1 MANDPRLS
9 PEERIRLSANPEGF
23 PPRGSGVLP
32 SSDADLQR
40 ARQLKLEHQLEVA
53 RGQSM
58 DAGRNA
64 PQLREIMEGADL
76 ALAGPDAKQAQLR
89 SMGEDTIRRIK
100 EQEAAARTQ
109 RDVDYEEGI
118 QRGMERSAGSTADFI
133 KRKELE
139 EGGRPVGVAPAIR
152 VRTPE
157 GDFEEFTEGEAL
169 YDPRK
174 WEPKF
179 FIDSTGRPRRHMVKK
194 QKRKGSLESAHQP
207 RRKEPSSEVPEADE
221 DTGGLGGG
229 IGGVISGINSL
240 MGGSDEG
247 LPADEDTGGLGG
259 AIRSGLRAVVKP
271 TSPGAGLSMDEVFDQ
286 TPLSTGEEAASGDT
300 PQAVALQP
308 SDDDQLV
315 AEGKP
320 FSMSQDPVVGGEP
333 GVEERNVDAEMDEW
347 MDTEAGQEAAGG
359 LGRFFGSAAGQE
371 AVDALQSRPA
381 QTSAA
386 GKAGLAAGRLLGDAI
401 EGGLEGAGEEVAD
414 ATPFRDPAGVAET
427 REDVIRRLGGM
438 PREFGDMGFVDE
450 GPTEEQLKL
459 RQENAEKV
467 SEKKDEARR
476 LRMMRNPR
484 YRKHNIQPGEFRYT
498 RTGDPKAD
506 AAIAAAMVQAMSAR
520 DVGRD
525 KAASDYQTNLM
536 RADATKQ
543 GFEESRRQLDLGMK
557 YKMVDALTARLAD
570 PNLRYQDRVF
580 IQRQLKVLMAELSG
594 TKDPAG
600 GEPDDAGVR
609 VPPNEARQQLEQ
621 EDVELLTRLDTLV
634 EKTNSLMNSPP
645 GGGVPGLGGMVSGN
659 VFRVLENDLRGMIDA
674 GLINARNVAATGSVL
689 ASRFD
694 SKTMQAMSSL
704 PPEDQVFLRNLM
716 NGVLP
721 E

>member
-1 MANDPRLS
+1 
-9 PEERIRLSANPEGF
+9 
-23 PPRGSGVLP
+23 
-32 SSDADLQR
+32 
-40 ARQLKLEHQLEVA
+40 
-53 RGQSM
+53 M

-64 PQLREIMEGADL
+64 PQLRETMEGADL

-139 EGGRPVGVAPAIR
+139 EGGRPVGVAPAIN

-179 FIDSTGRPRRHMVKK
+179 FFDSTGRPRRHMVKK
-194 QKRKGSLESAHQP
+194 RQRSLESAHKP
-207 RRKEPSSEVPEADE
+207 RGKEPPIESKSPLAEAWGEDLDTMDPRDISDINPFGEDE
-221 DTGGLGGG
+221 D
-229 IGGVISGINSL
+229 
-240 MGGSDEG
+240 
-247 LPADEDTGGLGG
+247 A
-259 AIRSGLRAVVKP
+259 

-320 FSMSQDPVVGGEP
+320 FSMSQEPVVG
-333 GVEERNVDAEMDEW
+333 EERNVDAEMDEW
-347 MDTEAGQEAAGG
+347 MDTEAGRVAAGA
-359 LGRFFGSAAGQE
+359 GRFFGDADPRDSRDADLEDTIAA
-371 AVDALQSRPA
+371 
-381 QTSAA
+381 
-386 GKAGLAAGRLLGDAI
+386 DAI
-401 EGGLEGAGEEVAD
+401 KGGLEGAGEEVAD

-438 PREFGDMGFVDE
+438 PREFGDMGLVDE
-450 GPTEEQLKL
+450 GPTEEQLRL
-459 RQENAEKV
+459 RQETAEKR
-467 SEKKDEARR
+467 SEQKDEARR

-506 AAIAAAMVQAMSAR
+506 AAIASAMVQAMSAR
-520 DVGRD
+520 D
-525 KAASDYQTNLM
+525 KSAADYRTNLM
-536 RADATKQ
+536 RAEATKQ
-543 GFEESRRQLDLGMK
+543 GFEESGKQLDVGMK
-557 YKMVDALTARLAD
+557 YKMVDALIARLAD
-570 PNLRYQDRVF
+570 PNLGYQDRVS
-580 IQRQLKVLMAELSG
+580 IRRRLKVLMAELSG

-621 EDVELLTRLDTLV
+621 EDSSLLTRLDTLV
-634 EKTNSLMNSPP
+634 EKTNSFFGLKIVGP
-645 GGGVPGLGGMVSGN
+645 GGPLSGN
-659 VFRVLENDLRGMIDA
+659 YLKAVVEGELRSMVDS
-674 GLINARNVAATGSVL
+674 GLINKRNVAATGSLL

-694 SKTMQAMSSL
+694 SKATQAMSSL
-704 PPEDQVFLRNLM
+704 SPEDQTFLRNLM

>member
-9 PEERIRLSANPEGF
+9 PEDRIRLSANPEGF

-40 ARQLKLEHQLEVA
+40 ARLLKLERQLAEA

-76 ALAGPDAKQAQLR
+76 ALAGPDAKQARLR

-139 EGGRPVGVAPAIR
+139 EGGRPVGVAPAIK

-194 QKRKGSLESAHQP
+194 QKRKGSVDESAHKP
-207 RRKEPSSEVPEADE
+207 REAGEAVTSPTDPLLWSDFGADSSIPGYDTEVVTPGSGTSYWSDFWGDRFGREGEDGTSPGDE
-221 DTGGLGGG
+221 SLG
-229 IGGVISGINSL
+229 
-240 MGGSDEG
+240 
-247 LPADEDTGGLGG
+247 ED
-259 AIRSGLRAVVKP
+259 A

-320 FSMSQDPVVGGEP
+320 FSMSQDPVVG
-333 GVEERNVDAEMDEW
+333 EERNVDAEMDEW
-347 MDTEAGQEAAGG
+347 MDTEAGQEAADR
-359 LGRFFGSAAGQE
+359 LGSFFG
-371 AVDALQSRPA
+371 DADPRDSRDA
-381 QTSAA
+381 
-386 GKAGLAAGRLLGDAI
+386 DAI
-401 EGGLEGAGEEVAD
+401 KGAIKGGLEGAGEEVAD

-438 PREFGDMGFVDE
+438 PREFGDMGLVDE

-459 RQENAEKV
+459 REENAEKV

-498 RTGDPKAD
+498 RTGDAKAD

-520 DVGRD
+520 DVGQI

-536 RADATKQ
+536 RAEATEQ
-543 GFEESRRQLDLGMK
+543 GVDERRRQLDLGMK

-570 PNLRYQDRVF
+570 PSLRYQDRVF

-594 TKDPAG
+594 AKDPTG
-600 GEPDDAGVR
+600 GEPDGAGVR

-621 EDVELLTRLDTLV
+621 EDVELLTNLDVLTERINELV
-634 EKTNSLMNSPP
+634 SSSP
-645 GGGVPGLGGMVSGN
+645 GAGVFGIGSMVTRNTIGI
-659 VFRVLENDLRGMIDA
+659 LENELRSMVESGV
-674 GLINARNVAATGSVL
+674 INQRNVGAFGSVL
-689 ASRFD
+689 ASRLD
-694 SKTMQAMSSL
+694 SKVTQAMSSRS
-704 PPEDQVFLRNLM
+704 PEDQTFLRNLM